1 MPKKSK
7 KEREDKNR
15 YDVHFPPINATPEQV
30 AKALFELPPD
40 HEWEY
45 LKEAEE
51 SEVIE
56 DERSK

>member
-1 MPKKSK
+1 M
-7 KEREDKNR
+7 
-15 YDVHFPPINATPEQV
+15 YIPPVNAAPEQV
-30 AKALFELPPD
+30 AKALFELPHD

-51 SEVIE
+51 REVIE